1 MNRFRPNFVFSGGA
15 AFEEDTWSDF
25 QIGNQAFKAVKPC
38 ARCVM
43 TTIDQ
48 QSAERGAEPLR
59 SVDPDGR
66 ISGRPVGPQIKVMVS
81 LADRVRQEAV
91 VAVQPLLP
99 DGVEV
104 ATSGSLFTEVTAS
117 GVDKAFGLA
126 RLSERLGVPRS
137 DVIAFGD
144 NHNDLPMLR
153 WAGTS
158 VAMAN
163 SEPVAFDAAGER
175 TLRNDEDGVAAF
187 LERFLD
193 L

>member
-1 MNRFRPNFVFSGGA
+1 MHVG
-15 AFEEDTWSDF
+15 
-25 QIGNQAFKAVKPC
+25 
-38 ARCVM
+38 
-43 TTIDQ
+43 
-48 QSAERGAEPLR
+48 
-59 SVDPDGR
+59 VDHAGVD
-66 ISGRPVGPQIKVMVS
+66 
-81 LADRVRQEAV
+81 
-91 VAVQPLLP
+91 VALGLGD
-99 DGVEV
+99 DGV
-104 ATSGSLFTEVTAS
+104 GRGGC